1 MGRTRWGLV
10 VGIGFSVIRAPI
22 LQTTATKSEIV
33 GAGMLT
39 GMIIRLVT
47 PGAEIPFTKGAPK
60 NGRLH
65 VRSPGVGHRDHKRN
79 THRPYWRPPPPA
91 CIRAGPGRTG
101 AARRRHTVPDFH
113 DFQTGGGL
121 MARQVFALLTAT
133 VGTGTHMNKRQVEGV
148 VHLEV
153 FIGVE
158 HAAQILH

>member
-1 MGRTRWGLV
+1 MVGQTGGAVEGAATEWAGHGGGLV

-65 VRSPGVGHRDHKRN
+65 VRSPGVGHRDHKQN
-79 THRPYWRPPPPA
+79 TRRPYWRPPIPA
-91 CIRAGPGRTG
+91 CIRAGPGQTG
-101 AARRRHTVPDFH
+101 AARRRHTVPDGPRLSGGVPRLNSVGVATLAGRIATWG
-113 DFQTGGGL
+113 DFPLWPG
-121 MARQVFALLTAT
+121 R
-133 VGTGTHMNKRQVEGV
+133 
-148 VHLEV
+148 
-153 FIGVE
+153 
-158 HAAQILH
+158 